1 MNSCSGENFN
11 VEAEFGSFTYEMNR
25 VKNRKGKKD
34 YADEYERSK
43 IDSLLSKINDIEPTQ
58 IRTSTS
64 LGSGFE
70 RSNGQP

>member
-43 IDSLLSKINDIEPTQ
+43 IDSLLSKTNDIEPT
-58 IRTSTS
+58 
-64 LGSGFE
+64 
-70 RSNGQP
+70 